1 MLQSYEEFKSAVT
14 AALMDKVAQR
24 IAAEKEHISNSLL
37 QGVAVESEEQSQ
49 SNADEN

>member
-24 IAAEKEHISNSLL
+24 IEAEKQHISNELL
-37 QGVAVESEEQSQ
+37 RGAAAESEEQSQ

>member
-14 AALMDKVAQR
+14 AALKDKVAHR
-24 IAAEKEHISNSLL
+24 IEAEKEHISNQLL
-37 QGVAVESEEQSQ
+37 RGAAAESEEESQ